1 MRRLLVPVLLG
12 MAAIAVDIG
21 SYADDKR
28 KLQNAADAIALAA
41 AHDMCTP
48 DPHSCADTTAATKT
62 ANAYAA
68 KNNINTSQMTLTFLG
83 GNTAPKVRVT
93 ISHNH
98 NFSFIQILGVGSK
111 AVGASAASVKV
122 SPGGVP
128 GAVPFGVTQAT
139 IDAAGSGQPVTI
151 KYDASTNNNGNFGP
165 IDIDGTGSS
174 IYDTDLQIRQ
184 PIGHVLCADAELR
197 PGDVPVRR
205 LLPERVRRKCIFLRR
220 A

>member
-1 MRRLLVPVLLG
+1 MVPVLLG

-28 KLQNAADAIALAA
+28 NLQNAADAIALAA

-48 DPHSCADTTAATKT
+48 DPHNCSRYDGGNDT

-68 KNNINTSQMTLTFLG
+68 KNNIDTSQMTLTFLG
-83 GNTAPKVRVT
+83 GNTAPKVRVS
-93 ISHNH
+93 ISHTH

-128 GAVPFGVTQAT
+128 GAVPFGVTQDT
-139 IDAAGSGQPVTI
+139 IDAAGSGQP
-151 KYDASTNNNGNFGP
+151 DH
-165 IDIDGTGSS
+165 D
-174 IYDTDLQIRQ
+174 Q
-184 PIGHVLCADAELR
+184 
-197 PGDVPVRR
+197 VRR
-205 LLPERVRRKCIFLRR
+205 QYE
-220 A
+220 